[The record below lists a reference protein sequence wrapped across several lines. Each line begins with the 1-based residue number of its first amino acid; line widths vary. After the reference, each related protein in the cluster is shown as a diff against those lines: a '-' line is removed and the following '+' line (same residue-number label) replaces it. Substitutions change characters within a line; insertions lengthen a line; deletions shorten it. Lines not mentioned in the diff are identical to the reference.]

1 MNEDFTDAFWF
12 SLDNARK
19 GGKIFKKAEAV
30 RDIPGFYDLMLNTT
44 KWLAKETLAGAASG
58 QILTA
63 KKLYTDLYR
72 DVLSAYTQKQS
83 ENLVTMPLGV
93 SRQLR
98 PRITG
103 TAYRKF
109 GHYKM
114 TGKHSFSASGEWHR
128 DGSVLNMH
136 AKWKLNNTYLHTGAR
151 FSGNFEKWVN
161 RSTSGTT
168 SAERSVSHSRYRET
182 FNGAE
187 INKRLDEYNRTGVYH
202 YPSAIEPSN
211 VGGVYLGGANKALEG
226 IGQLDGIA
234 LDSNNNL
241 VLLGQSGQEIGLP
254 PLRLDD
260 LVTVFRSVYL
270 YGEGPSVTIDPN
282 SKDPENPRCLL
293 VTVKPLK
300 ILMWG
305 GFYIRQ
311 TG

>member
-151 FSGNFEKWVN
+151 FSGNFENGLTEVQ
-161 RSTSGTT
+161 
-168 SAERSVSHSRYRET
+168 AELLLLR
-182 FNGAE
+182 
-187 INKRLDEYNRTGVYH
+187 DQ
-202 YPSAIEPSN
+202 YPIR
-211 VGGVYLGGANKALEG
+211 G
-226 IGQLDGIA
+226 IGKHSTGQKLI
-234 LDSNNNL
+234 S
-241 VLLGQSGQEIGLP
+241 VLMNITERVFIIIL
-254 PLRLDD
+254 LR
-260 LVTVFRSVYL
+260 
-270 YGEGPSVTIDPN
+270 
-282 SKDPENPRCLL
+282 
-293 VTVKPLK
+293 
-300 ILMWG
+300 
-305 GFYIRQ
+305 
-311 TG
+311 